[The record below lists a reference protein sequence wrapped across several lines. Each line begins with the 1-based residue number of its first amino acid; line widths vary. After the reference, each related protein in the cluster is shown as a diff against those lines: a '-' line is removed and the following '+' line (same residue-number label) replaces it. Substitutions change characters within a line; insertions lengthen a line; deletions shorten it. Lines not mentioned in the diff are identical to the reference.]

1 LLLTYLL
8 IVLGPLLFLLYAAE
22 IFDVIASFGL
32 SSHTYAD
39 DSQLY
44 ISVLTSELQTAAA
57 QLAAF
62 VKGLDQWMG

>member
-1 LLLTYLL
+1 
-8 IVLGPLLFLLYAAE
+8 LLYAAE